1 MQLVAFRALLVLVTA
16 SLLVGACS
24 KEPALSPP
32 DPQDLVLVKKVTASY
47 LEADATMVRP
57 DQPIF
62 YQDVAYYSQVRGQTV
77 YRYDAQRRLTYVEN
91 RNPDRPDYT
100 YEWGDVSLD
109 YADNQLIYTNRR
121 VSPLSPVTYKLNSQ
135 GYTTTYNTYDQDG
148 YMTFR
153 QDGPNATV
161 KQTIVDGNITQRIE
175 QNTVGRK
182 TTTYAYDLAKIGLPD
197 PEKALWGRPSRN
209 LIVNKTEVDES
220 FSGVASGWPD
230 RRVTTYSYTFDAL
243 GRPDS
248 QTALTESSLSSS
260 AMRVGRELRISA
272 FSYQ

>member
-1 MQLVAFRALLVLVTA
+1 MQLASLRAVLGLIAA
-16 SLLVGACS
+16 SLLMGACS

-47 LEADATMVRP
+47 LEANATMVRP

-62 YQDVAYYSQVRGQTV
+62 YQDIAFYSQVRGQTV
-77 YRYDAQRRLTYVEN
+77 YRYDAQRRLTYVES

-109 YADNQLIYTNRR
+109 YTANQLIYTNRR
-121 VSPLSPVTYKLNSQ
+121 VSPLSPVIYTLNSQ

-148 YMTFR
+148 FMTFR

-161 KQTIVDGNITQRIE
+161 KQTIIDGNITQRIE
-175 QNTVGRK
+175 QNAIGRK
-182 TTTYAYDLAKIGLPD
+182 TTTYEYDMTKIGLPD

-209 LIVNKTEVDES
+209 LVVKKTETDES
-220 FSGVASGWPD
+220 FSGVASDWPD

-243 GRPDS
+243 GRPAK
-248 QTALTESSLSSS
+248 QTALTEVSLQPSSTSLW
-260 AMRVGRELRISA
+260 RELRVTT
-272 FSYQ
+272 FDYQ

>member
-1 MQLVAFRALLVLVTA
+1 MQFASLRAIFVLVTT

-24 KEPALSPP
+24 KEPALSPL
-32 DPQDLVLVKKVTASY
+32 DSQDVVLVKKVTASY
-47 LEADATMVRP
+47 LEANATMVRP

-62 YQDVAYYSQVRGQTV
+62 YQDIAYYSQVRGQTV
-77 YRYDAQRRLTYVEN
+77 YRYDAQRRLTYVES

-109 YADNQLIYTNRR
+109 YTENQLVYTNRR
-121 VSPLSPVTYKLNSQ
+121 ISPLSPVTYTLNSQ
-135 GYTTTYNTYDQDG
+135 GYTTIYNTYDRDG

-175 QNTVGRK
+175 QNTIGRK
-182 TTTYAYDLAKIGLPD
+182 TTTYAYDMTKMGLPD
-197 PEKALWGRPSRN
+197 PEKALSGRPSRN
-209 LIVNKTEVDES
+209 LVVQKTETDES
-220 FSGVASGWPD
+220 FSGVASIWPD
-230 RRVTTYSYTFDAL
+230 RRVTTYYYTFDAL

-260 AMRVGRELRISA
+260 STRVGRELRIST

>member
-1 MQLVAFRALLVLVTA
+1 MQLVSLRAVLVLVTS

-32 DPQDLVLVKKVTASY
+32 DPQDLVLVKKVTASFT
-47 LEADATMVRP
+47 ESKPTMVRP

-62 YQDVAYYSQVRGQTV
+62 YQDIAYYSLTRGQTV
-77 YRYDAQRRLTYVEN
+77 YRYDAQRRLTYVEI

-100 YEWGDVSLD
+100 YDWGDASLD
-109 YADNQLIYTNRR
+109 YTDNQLIYTNRR

-161 KQTIVDGNITQRIE
+161 KQTIVDGNVTERIE
-175 QNTVGRK
+175 QNTIGRK
-182 TTTYAYDLAKIGLPD
+182 TTTYAYDMAKIGLPD

-209 LIVNKTEVDES
+209 LVVKKTEVDES

-230 RRVTTYSYTFDAL
+230 RSVTTYSYTFDAL
-243 GRPDS
+243 GRPDK
-248 QTALTESSLSSS
+248 QTALTEVSLQPRP
-260 AMRVGRELRISA
+260 AILDRYLRITT
-272 FSYQ
+272 FTYQ

>member
-1 MQLVAFRALLVLVTA
+1 MQVASLRTSFVLIA
-16 SLLVGACS
+16 AFLLVGACR
-24 KEPALSPP
+24 KESAPSPL

-47 LEADATMVRP
+47 IEANERMVRP

-62 YQDVAYYSQVRGQTV
+62 YQDVAFYSLVRRQTV
-77 YRYDAQRRLTYVEN
+77 YRYDAQRRLTYIED

-100 YEWGDVSLD
+100 YDWGDASLD
-109 YADNQLIYTNRR
+109 YTDNQLIYNNRR
-121 VSPLSPVTYKLNSQ
+121 ISPLSPVTYKLNSQ

-153 QDGPNATV
+153 QDGTTATV

-175 QNTVGRK
+175 QNSIGRK
-182 TTTYAYDLAKIGLPD
+182 TTTYEYDLTRTGLPN

-209 LIVNKTEVDES
+209 LVVKEIAVDES
-220 FSGVASGWPD
+220 FSGVASFWPD

-243 GRPDS
+243 GRPDK
-248 QTALTESSLSSS
+248 QTALTEVSLQPNPASLW
-260 AMRVGRELRISA
+260 RELHITT
-272 FSYQ
+272 FEYQ